1 MSNLNS
7 DKYWKKRKGKRR
19 PYKCES
25 HEIFHKRGRMK
36 IVGKEDELR
45 ECKEC
50 HRFLPTVSY
59 TTASQRSDGALYLKK
74 ICRECS
80 SRMIMEG
87 REVKAKAPP
96 KPDSG
101 QCYCCHKKNPLQC
114 DHAHGTTEFRGWI
127 CKSCNVGLGELG
139 DNLQAVLQAAIY
151 LESDTNKIIKTLHE
165 VYNEMFARTFK
176 FNDE

>member
-1 MSNLNS
+1 MNL
-7 DKYWKKRKGKRR
+7 
-19 PYKCES
+19 ES
-25 HEIFHKRGRMK
+25 VKNVIDFYPLFL
-36 IVGKEDELR
+36 ILLQVKEAMV
-45 ECKEC
+45 
-50 HRFLPTVSY
+50 HY
-59 TTASQRSDGALYLKK
+59 ILKK
-74 ICRECS
+74 YAASVLAE
-80 SRMIMEG
+80 
-87 REVKAKAPP
+87 
-96 KPDSG
+96 
-101 QCYCCHKKNPLQC
+101 CCHKKNPLQC